1 MNEPRFYGSEECSTL
16 IEVLC
21 ADPKASFS
29 CCQKELTELKANTSD
44 GASEK
49 HLPVVEQN
57 GNVVTVNVGSIAHPM
72 TEEHSIGFICLETEK
87 GLQRVRLK
95 ADGDPKAL
103 PSQRATNRWQPM
115 RTATCTDSGR
125 QKSVRT
131 IRIYRIPDKRNSG
144 SKGVKTF

>member
-29 CCQKELTELKANTSD
+29 CCQKELTELKANTSE

-57 GNVVTVNVGSIAHPM
+57 GNVVTVNV
-72 TEEHSIGFICLETEK
+72 
-87 GLQRVRLK
+87 
-95 ADGDPKAL
+95 
-103 PSQRATNRWQPM
+103 
-115 RTATCTDSGR
+115 
-125 QKSVRT
+125 
-131 IRIYRIPDKRNSG
+131 
-144 SKGVKTF
+144 

>member
-29 CCQKELTELKANTSD
+29 CCQKELTELKANTSE

-95 ADGDPKAL
+95 ADGDPSFAL
-103 PSQRATNRWQPM
+103 TEGDKPVAAYAYCNLHGFWKTE
-115 RTATCTDSGR
+115 
-125 QKSVRT
+125 
-131 IRIYRIPDKRNSG
+131 IR
-144 SKGVKTF
+144 